1 MRIGAAIVVALT
13 GCGGVVMDAG
23 SLGTGSV
30 QAEVSLPAGLSVSTA
45 RYTLRDQTGIV
56 RSATLI
62 VAEGGQVVIG
72 ENMVPAQ
79 DGYTLDVIVASPDG
93 TDICTASASF
103 AVMAKRTT
111 ELALLAQ
118 CFDVGSIDVGI
129 TVVPAGVHFS
139 SLRCTLKGP
148 NGLDYMG
155 VVNVNDQPAIHIL
168 LDNVPPGTG
177 DTIACSAASTDGCQ
191 SCSASGQ
198 VDVVAR
204 QTTETS
210 LALRCQPVRCAW
222 TRDL

>member
-1 MRIGAAIVVALT
+1 
-13 GCGGVVMDAG
+13 
-23 SLGTGSV
+23 
-30 QAEVSLPAGLSVSTA
+30 
-45 RYTLRDQTGIV
+45 
-56 RSATLI
+56 
-62 VAEGGQVVIG
+62 
-72 ENMVPAQ
+72 
-79 DGYTLDVIVASPDG
+79 
-93 TDICTASASF
+93 
-103 AVMAKRTT
+103 MAKRTT